1 MKLTE
6 LQINEYNENGFL
18 IIDALFSE
26 EEIVGLRNGILKI
39 DDKPI
44 PNIIREENGDIRS
57 VFAPHHIK
65 EEFSW
70 LYKQDRL
77 VTPAQQLLN
86 DDAVY
91 LYQYKL
97 NNKKAFKGG
106 LWEWHQDF
114 PYWHIDDGV
123 KKPQM
128 LSVMILF
135 QDTDYVQGPL
145 MFIPKSHKTGIADFQ
160 PKEHLTEENTKLEN
174 SLNGDLKFTIKNEL
188 INKMVDQK
196 PDNIYASPLDRVTDF
211 AFDDAVARVFPDM
224 IQRSVPGYT
233 TIIPMIGLITER
245 YAKPGTYC
253 YDLGCSLG
261 ASTLAMRHGLKNTDC
276 TLIAIDNS
284 DAMVRRCE
292 HYIELDNGKAPV
304 DLRCG
309 DIRHTNIENASIEL
323 YTISG
328 KKVKEIER

>member
-106 LWEWHQDF
+106 FWEWHQDF

-123 KKPQM
+123 KEPKM

-160 PKEHLTEENTKLEN
+160 PKEHLTEENIKLEN

-188 INKMVDQK
+188 IKKMVDQNGIK
-196 PDNIYASPLDRVTDF
+196 PGIGK
-211 AFDDAVARVFPDM
+211 
-224 IQRSVPGYT
+224 IGT
-233 TIIPMIGLITER
+233 TIFFHPNVYHGSNGNISPYDRNTAIL
-245 YAKPGTYC
+245 TYNTTSNLPEDKKEKNRPDYIC
-253 YDLGCSLG
+253 LRDSNPISLDK
-261 ASTLAMRHGLKNTDC
+261 R
-276 TLIAIDNS
+276 
-284 DAMVRRCE
+284 
-292 HYIELDNGKAPV
+292 
-304 DLRCG
+304 
-309 DIRHTNIENASIEL
+309 
-323 YTISG
+323 TI
-328 KKVKEIER
+328 KEAVI

>member
-6 LQINEYNENGFL
+6 SQIKEYHENGFL

-26 EEIVGLRNGILKI
+26 EEIINLRNGILKI
-39 DDKPI
+39 DDKPM
-44 PNIIREENGDIRS
+44 PNIIREKNGNIRS
-57 VFAPHHIK
+57 VFAPHHFR

-77 VTPAQQLLN
+77 VTPSQQLLDN
-86 DDAVY
+86 SSVY

-114 PYWHIDDGV
+114 PYWHVDDGV

-160 PKEHLTEENTKLEN
+160 HKEHLTEENIKLEN

-188 INKMVDQK
+188 IKKMVDQNGIK
-196 PDNIYASPLDRVTDF
+196 PGIGK
-211 AFDDAVARVFPDM
+211 
-224 IQRSVPGYT
+224 IGT
-233 TIIPMIGLITER
+233 TIFFHPNVYHGSNGNISPYDRNTAILTYNATSNLPEDRKEKNRPDYICLRDSNLI
-245 YAKPGTYC
+245 
-253 YDLGCSLG
+253 S
-261 ASTLAMRHGLKNTDC
+261 
-276 TLIAIDNS
+276 IDNR
-284 DAMVRRCE
+284 D
-292 HYIELDNGKAPV
+292 IEEVVSL
-304 DLRCG
+304 
-309 DIRHTNIENASIEL
+309 
-323 YTISG
+323 
-328 KKVKEIER
+328 